1 MKDKKFKNKKII
13 IPALLLVIT
22 AASVTPFLFAQA
34 ASTDGTNV
42 VAKVKTWVGVKGNRG
57 LGLMNKNKN
66 KTPKTAAQTAAMAAA
81 QAAQTVKIAAV
92 NTALAN
98 NDYNAWVTAMNA
110 LNVNPNASATATVKT
125 NPKITSL
132 MSKINATNFP
142 TLVDAYN
149 QGLKLQADLT
159 SLGFSSN
166 YGKGM
171 MPGLGMG
178 MGFGLNK

>member
-34 ASTDGTNV
+34 ATTDGTNV
-42 VAKVKTWVGVKGNRG
+42 VAKVKTWVGTRGNRT
-57 LGLMNKNKN
+57 LTMNKT
-66 KTPKTAAQTAAMAAA
+66 KTPKTAAQTAAMKAA
-81 QAAQTVKIAAV
+81 QAAQKAKIAAV

-98 NDYNAWVTAMNA
+98 NDYSAWVTAMNA
-110 LNVNPNASATATVKT
+110 LNVNPNPSATVKT

-132 MSKINATNFP
+132 MSKINSTNFP

-159 SLGFSSN
+159 SLGFNQN

-178 MGFGLNK
+178 IGFGLNN